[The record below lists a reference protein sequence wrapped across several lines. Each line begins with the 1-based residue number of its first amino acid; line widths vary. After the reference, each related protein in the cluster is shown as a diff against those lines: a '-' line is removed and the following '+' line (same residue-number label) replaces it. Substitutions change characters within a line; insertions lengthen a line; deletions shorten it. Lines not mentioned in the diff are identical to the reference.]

1 MGLQSIIKSGETKRL
16 ILLAGALL
24 LAALTA
30 IPASNVALAQGPAGR
45 RRHPRQR
52 GRGVHR
58 AQGGRA
64 IHCTSHLRP
73 RAGRPLLRREGS
85 RFNAFS
91 EAAETGNAEVLHGLL
106 AADIRERCTVGQ
118 LQRSLTDED
127 PLFPDLDVR
136 DVYVDLEDPT
146 RVLLQVAL
154 RAEPDDSL
162 AGLASAFIE
171 VFPFPMI
178 KEDEGWRLSL
188 PGFALAQVE
197 GCPFGDDSDDDAPDP
212 DQPQPM
218 PRPIEPTQAFEP
230 IHLEPPPGATS
241 HESSSSGGAGSF
253 GAALLLETDMTVSAT
268 LEYYL
273 QELVEPDWQVQQKTL
288 DEGLATVTWT
298 FRDDLDDPWFGV
310 LLVAPIQEN
319 LYRVRLWMGSGGR
332 DRFFIPD
339 RPAVPVPAPSPVPAE
354 AAVPATPPVPPVE
367 ITPTTEGR

>member
-1 MGLQSIIKSGETKRL
+1 MLWPKAPPGDGVTLVNEGEEFIERK
-16 ILLAGALL
+16 GD
-24 LAALTA
+24 
-30 IPASNVALAQGPAGR
+30 G
-45 RRHPRQR
+45 
-52 GRGVHR
+52 
-58 AQGGRA
+58 A